1 MNFYGGQK
9 KIGNHPHQKTIR
21 KYKPSNL
28 GIQKESDINVSV
40 GLIDGDMFRWRLCF
54 EGPTGT
60 PFQEG
65 LYQAILEFPNDYP
78 YMPPKMTF
86 QT

>member
-1 MNFYGGQK
+1 MEDKRKLAAIHIK
-9 KIGNHPHQKTIR
+9 KQFESTLILTP
-21 KYKPSNL
+21 

-54 EGPTGT
+54 EGPPGT

-65 LYQAILEFPNDYP
+65 LYQAVL
-78 YMPPKMTF
+78 
-86 QT
+86 